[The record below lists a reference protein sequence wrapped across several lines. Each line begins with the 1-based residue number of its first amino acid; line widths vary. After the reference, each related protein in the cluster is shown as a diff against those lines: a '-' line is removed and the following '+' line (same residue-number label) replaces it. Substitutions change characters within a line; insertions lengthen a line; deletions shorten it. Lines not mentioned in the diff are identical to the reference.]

1 MITKLK
7 NDFPWKSSKKLSQ
20 LKSLFQSLEE
30 LYDFDSKSIKP
41 KKSSTRWIDHKAKAM
56 TKLNDK
62 FGVYAKQIENSIE
75 QTPKAS
81 DKATLRGK
89 LNRLT
94 TADVLLRSA
103 FLTDI
108 LEPVKILSLVSQKK
122 NINAGTR
129 SSTALR
135 EKSSVFQH

>member
-1 MITKLK
+1 
-7 NDFPWKSSKKLSQ
+7 
-20 LKSLFQSLEE
+20 
-30 LYDFDSKSIKP
+30 
-41 KKSSTRWIDHKAKAM
+41 M

-62 FGVYAKQIENSIE
+62 FGVYSKQIGNSID

-81 DKATLRGK
+81 DKAALRGK

-108 LEPVKILSLVSQKK
+108 LEPVKILSLVSQKECSDIIATTDSVTQRK
-122 NINAGTR
+122 ISTLAQEVQQRSGKSLR
-129 SSTALR
+129 SSNI
-135 EKSSVFQH
+135 EIHIK